1 MDNCQ
6 ELNHSEKKVET
17 NDLHLRE
24 WDKELYDL
32 IVEEE
37 YRQFSGLELIA
48 SENYTSRAVME
59 CLGSCLTNKY
69 SEGTVGARYYGGN
82 QFIDE
87 IEKLCM
93 KRALKAYDLDDTK
106 WGVNVQ
112 PYSGSPANLEAFAA
126 LLNPGDKIMG
136 LDLPSGGHLTHGYQT
151 EQKKIS
157 FTSLI
162 YNSKP
167 YKVDSET
174 GLFNYEEIKKCV
186 LEFQP
191 KLIIVGHS
199 AYPRD
204 LDYKAFKDIA
214 DSVGAYL
221 LADMAHYSG
230 LVSAKVHNNPFE
242 YADVVTTTTHKT
254 MRGPRAGM
262 IFYKLQYKQK
272 IDFSVFPSL
281 QGGPH
286 NNSIAGIATQL
297 KELCSPEWKD
307 YASQVISNAQHLAK
321 CLNEKNHKLATGG
334 TDNHLVLLDVR
345 PHGLT
350 GSKVEKA
357 CEIAQITINKNAIY
371 GDKSA
376 LAPGGVRIGTPAVT
390 TRGMKEPEMEQIAD
404 FIHRAIEIC
413 VRVQQ
418 KSGKNLKDFLP
429 ALEKDEEIMQMKY
442 EVEKFATQ
450 FKVPGMDTEKF
461 KNRKI

>member
-1 MDNCQ
+1 M
-6 ELNHSEKKVET
+6 ESHKKC
-17 NDLHLRE
+17 NQMSLKE
-24 WDKELYDL
+24 WDEELYNI
-32 IVEEE
+32 IVKEE

-48 SENYTSRAVME
+48 SENYTSQAVLD

-69 SEGTVGARYYGGN
+69 SEGMAGARYYGGN
-82 QFIDE
+82 EHIDE
-87 IEKLCM
+87 IERICM
-93 KRALKAYDLDDTK
+93 KRALSAYGLDETK

-112 PYSGSPANLEAFAA
+112 PYSGSPANLEAFTA
-126 LLNPGDKIMG
+126 LLQPGEKIMG

-151 EQKKIS
+151 ETKKIS
-157 FTSLI
+157 FTSVVF
-162 YNSKP
+162 NSKP

-174 GLFNYEEIKKCV
+174 GLLNYEEIAKNV

-191 KLIIVGHS
+191 KLLLAGHS

-204 LDYKAFKDIA
+204 LDYKKFREIA

-221 LADMAHYSG
+221 LVDMAHFSG

-262 IFYKLQYKQK
+262 IFYKIEYKAK

-297 KELCSPEWKD
+297 KELNCEKWKE
-307 YASQVISNAQHLAK
+307 YAVQVIKNAQHLANS
-321 CLNEKNHKLATGG
+321 LSEKGHKLATGG
-334 TDNHLVLLDVR
+334 TDNHLILLDVR

-350 GSKVEKA
+350 GNKVEKA
-357 CEIAQITINKNAIY
+357 CELANITVNKNSIL

-390 TRGMKEPEMEQIAD
+390 TRGMKESEMEKIAE
-404 FIHRAIEIC
+404 FIDRAIKVCI
-413 VRVQQ
+413 RVQE
-418 KSGKNLKDFLP
+418 KSGKQIKDFLP
-429 ALEKDEEIMQMKY
+429 ALEKDDEITEMKK
-442 EVEKFATQ
+442 EVEAFATAFFVPGIDVEKF
-450 FKVPGMDTEKF
+450 KK
-461 KNRKI
+461 